1 MNRRWSLGG
10 LMLGGILLAA
20 GFVWQQKNPM
30 EKPSLEINVG
40 GAVPCRDRSIEASTI
55 NSRRAS
61 IRSASGGVCA
71 SHIEE
76 MPVIVVSDG
85 AELSVSDIHGAL
97 KDVVSIADPIQQS
110 DAVEALVSSI
120 PVAEMSIWA
129 NAFQDSSLVG
139 SISEFLER
147 LVRRWARENPSAAA
161 TWAEQQ
167 PDPAVRHEALNQV
180 ALAWSESDVTQALE
194 WALQLPAD
202 EAQAD
207 VLKNLGYELA
217 RTDPVKALALA
228 ATLSSE
234 RGRDD
239 LLIHA
244 ASQWANTDALAATEW
259 ACAIP
264 GLALRERVL
273 AAITT
278 AVADQNPE
286 SAVLLTTQTIWPGK
300 SQNQAAIA
308 IVQRWSQQDPQG
320 AASWVQQ
327 FPAGEL
333 KDIATDAL
341 MVPST

>member
-1 MNRRWSLGG
+1 MKRRWSLGVLLLG
-10 LMLGGILLAA
+10 VILWVALNATRDGATQFGQTSAVGTEPDPPRPENRMLSTLEGRPLCRPAHEETNKGIC
-20 GFVWQQKNPM
+20 GDGVGH
-30 EKPSLEINVG
+30 G
-40 GAVPCRDRSIEASTI
+40 GAISLPLLTDPIVMNSDSEEPEAP
-55 NSRRAS
+55 
-61 IRSASGGVCA
+61 IRS
-71 SHIEE
+71 
-76 MPVIVVSDG
+76 
-85 AELSVSDIHGAL
+85 
-97 KDVVSIADPIQQS
+97 
-110 DAVEALVSSI
+110 
-120 PVAEMSIWA
+120 
-129 NAFQDSSLVG
+129 
-139 SISEFLER
+139 
-147 LVRRWARENPSAAA
+147 WARENPSAAA
-161 TWAEQQ
+161 TWAAQQ
-167 PDPAVRHEALNQV
+167 SVPALRQEALNQV
-180 ALAWSESDVTQALE
+180 ALAWAESDVTQALE

-228 ATLSSE
+228 ATLSPE

-259 ACAIP
+259 ACSIP

-308 IVQRWSQQDPQG
+308 IVQRWTQQDPKE

-333 KDIATDAL
+333 KTTALNNLIAVGSQSDSEASGDSL
-341 MVPST
+341 VIPST